1 MNVPAG
7 NHESLFLEK
16 VRSALDGSSGS
27 NSDVML
33 NLRSPAHVLDTIREL
48 RGKQPDYDI
57 ARSAVFPKTRE
68 KWQELLL
75 LLSTLCKVADD
86 ESSKLKKLLDD
97 AGRRVSRAK
106 RQLDSARQQSD
117 SALNEYNAALQ
128 SYKQHLSQK
137 EALDKKR
144 KYFSPIVEKY
154 DKQQDDYTKAI
165 HHYDWLYNLE
175 KDPEKKKGHEQN
187 RIAAV
192 QERRIEY
199 ARLKEPRRLYRQMS
213 RAVKVSGKKV
223 RRAAEKADKK
233 AKNLSDAENLLN
245 EATKERRDCDYQE
258 KIDRFS
264 TLSKAWRDLLE
275 EIKELYAVWSEWN
288 VTSDSTHAVSPSVI
302 DQYDNV
308 TAPVDSDSVAATAT
322 GGHSSSN
329 ACTASE
335 TPVERILDR
344 SETVDNTPTEGTPV
358 VSA

>member
-1 MNVPAG
+1 MNVPVG

-16 VRSALDGSSGS
+16 VRSALDGSSGG

-33 NLRSPAHVLDTIREL
+33 NLRSPAHVLNTIRKL

-75 LLSTLCKVADD
+75 LLSTLCKAADD

-97 AGRRVSRAK
+97 AGKRVSRTK
-106 RQLDSARQQSD
+106 RKLDSARQQSD
-117 SALNEYNAALQ
+117 SALNEYNTALQ
-128 SYKQHLSQK
+128 SYEQRLSQQK
-137 EALDKKR
+137 VLDKERKR
-144 KYFSPIVEKY
+144 VAPTVEIY

-165 HHYDWLYNLE
+165 HYYDRLYNLE
-175 KDPEKKKGHEQN
+175 KDPEKKKEHEQN

-192 QERRIEY
+192 QGRRIEY
-199 ARLKEPRRLYRQMS
+199 ARLKEPRELYRRTS
-213 RAVKVSGKKV
+213 KAIKDSDRKVK
-223 RRAAEKADKK
+223 RAAEKADKK
-233 AKNLSDAENLLN
+233 AEKLLTAENLHN
-245 EATKERRDCDYQE
+245 EAIKEQRDYQE
-258 KIDRFS
+258 KVDRFPE
-264 TLSKAWRDLLE
+264 LSKAWRDLLE

-302 DQYDNV
+302 DQCDNV

-329 ACTASE
+329 ACTVSE

-344 SETVDNTPTEGTPV
+344 SKQ
-358 VSA
+358 

>member
-16 VRSALDGSSGS
+16 VRSALDGSSGG

-97 AGRRVSRAK
+97 AGKRVSRAK
-106 RQLDSARQQSD
+106 RKLDSARQQSD
-117 SALNEYNAALQ
+117 SALNEYNTALQ
-128 SYKQHLSQK
+128 SYEQHLSQK

-154 DKQQDDYTKAI
+154 DKQQDDFTKAI
-165 HHYDWLYNLE
+165 HYYDRLYNLE
-175 KDPEKKKGHEQN
+175 KNPVEAEEHEQK
-187 RIAAV
+187 RIVVV
-192 QERRIEY
+192 QRRRVAY
-199 ARLKEPRRLYRQMS
+199 AFFKAPRRLYRQMS
-213 RAVKVSGKKV
+213 RTVKVSNKKV
-223 RRAAEKADKK
+223 SRTAENAHKK
-233 AKNLSDAENLLN
+233 AKRLLLAENLHN
-245 EATKERRDCDYQE
+245 EAIKKRRDYQE

-264 TLSKAWRDLLE
+264 TLSNAWQDLLK
-275 EIKELYAVWSEWN
+275 EIEELYAVWSEWN

-302 DQYDNV
+302 DQCDNV
-308 TAPVDSDSVAATAT
+308 TAPVDSDPVAATAT
-322 GGHSSSN
+322 GGHSPSN

-344 SETVDNTPTEGTPV
+344 SETIVDNTPTEGIPV